1 MHCVI
6 LAGGL
11 GTRLKPYTTIIP
23 KPLMPVG
30 EYSILEVILR
40 QLKSY
45 GVTKVTLSVGYLSE
59 IIMAYCGDG
68 KRFGLKINY
77 ILEDKPLGTGGVI
90 GLMQEVEEP
99 FLLMNGDLL
108 TSIDYSALYRSHL
121 TSNCP
126 ATLAVFQREIKT
138 EFGVVSVDKN
148 DQLVSYEEK
157 PIIKQLVSTGI
168 YVLSPEVK
176 NHVQANQ
183 RMDMPELLNK
193 LINGRMQVNTYTFE
207 GYWLDIGRHDD
218 YDVAVKEFSEK
229 KKFFLKN
236 CAN

>member
-1 MHCVI
+1 
-6 LAGGL
+6 
-11 GTRLKPYTTIIP
+11 
-23 KPLMPVG
+23 MPVG

-45 GVTKVTLSVGYLSE
+45 GITKVTLSVGYLSE
-59 IIMAYCGDG
+59 LIMAYCGDG
-68 KRFGLKINY
+68 KKFGLEIKY

-90 GLMQEVEEP
+90 GLMQRVEEP

-108 TSIDYSALYRSHL
+108 TSIDYSALYEAHL
-121 TSNCP
+121 KSNCP

-138 EFGVVSVDKN
+138 EFGVISVDKSG
-148 DQLVSYEEK
+148 QLRSYDEK

-176 NHVQANQ
+176 NYVQTNQ
-183 RMDMPELLNK
+183 RMDMPDLLK
-193 LINGRMQVNTYTFE
+193 MLISLGKNVNTYTFD

-218 YDVAVKEFSEK
+218 YDTAVQEFTDR
-229 KKFFLKN
+229 KKFFLKD
-236 CAN
+236 CDS